1 MRRRSPGL
9 AAAVLAVSAVVS
21 AAPAHADD
29 ASYLQKLNSSG
40 VHIPMSDNVRLT
52 TGHYICGQ
60 LRVYTPGYDVRRI
73 LANTF
78 FLSPEAAQ
86 VQLDAAQSELCPETR
101 GNPVPD
107 LPA

>member
-1 MRRRSPGL
+1 MS
-9 AAAVLAVSAVVS
+9 AAL

-29 ASYLQKLNSSG
+29 ASYLQKLNASG
-40 VHIPMSDNVRLT
+40 VDIPVPDNVRLT

-60 LRVYTPGYDVRRI
+60 LRVYTPGYDVRRV
-73 LANTF
+73 LTNTF
-78 FLSPEAAQ
+78 LFSPEAAQ
-86 VQLDAAQSELCPETR
+86 AELDAAQSELCPDTR